1 MGADPLGMGVNFS
14 NQDEDNEEE
23 ILRKIMEESL
33 KTHEEEEQKR

>member
-1 MGADPLGMGVNFS
+1 MGANPFGMGLNFS

-33 KTHEEEEQKR
+33 KTHE